1 MVDSPVMDA
10 VPLDPGAYQ
19 GTYKLIGGQCSLDL
33 VNTVSWPGLPRE
45 HDWFDPVGNVPTWA
59 VAAGI
64 LDPRSAHRLS
74 EWVTADA
81 KRSTRELTT
90 ARRIRSTVTAV
101 LAPFIRGE
109 TAPSKAVE
117 ALNRLWVRA
126 ASRRRLT
133 ADRDAYQMAWTF
145 IEPASFEDLLAP
157 AVLNAAEVLTGLDP
171 ARLGNCPAC
180 KWLFY
185 DTTRNGRRTW
195 CDMADCG
202 SRAKARRHYQRHH
215 S

>member
-1 MVDSPVMDA
+1 MDA
-10 VPLDPGAYQ
+10 VPLDPGTYR

-33 VNTVSWPGLPRE
+33 VNTVSWPGQPRE
-45 HDWFDPVGNVPTWA
+45 HDWFDPVENIPAWA

-64 LDPRSAHRLS
+64 LDPRSGHRLS
-74 EWVTADA
+74 AWVTADA
-81 KRSTRELTT
+81 KRATRELAA
-90 ARRIRSTVTAV
+90 ARRIRSAVTAV
-101 LAPFIRGE
+101 LAPFIRAE
-109 TAPSKAVE
+109 TPPAKAVE
-117 ALNRLWVRA
+117 TLNRLLIRA

-133 ADRDAYQMAWTF
+133 AFAGTHKVAWTF
-145 IEPASFEDLLAP
+145 LEPTSFEHLLAP

-171 ARLGNCPAC
+171 ARLGYCPAC
-180 KWLFY
+180 EWLFH

-202 SRAKARRHYQRHH
+202 SRAKARRHYHRHH